1 MQLGRSSL
9 IMRRSILN
17 RHRLGEAQGRDGQ
30 RTAQNQNAE
39 DPSRFVVQQ
48 TTPTVLVDQA
58 SPQVTVRQPQP
69 NVTVDIPQPEI
80 TVRMPQPHVNVA
92 MAQPQV
98 QVV

>member
-1 MQLGRSSL
+1 MQPGRSSL
-9 IMRRSILN
+9 IMRRSHP
-17 RHRLGEAQGRDGQ
+17 RPAQVGEAQGRDGQ
-30 RTAQNQNAE
+30 RTSQNQNAE
-39 DPSRFVVQQ
+39 DPSRIVVQQ
-48 TTPTVLVDQA
+48 TAPTVRVDQA